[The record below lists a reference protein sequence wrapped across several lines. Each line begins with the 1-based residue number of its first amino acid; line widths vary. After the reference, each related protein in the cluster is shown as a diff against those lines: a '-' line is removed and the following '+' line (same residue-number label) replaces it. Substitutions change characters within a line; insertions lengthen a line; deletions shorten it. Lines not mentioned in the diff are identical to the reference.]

1 MKISLMACAGLL
13 ALPFT
18 PLSAYQG
25 EAPST
30 AADYRAEIENLRDDA
45 RMSAAFAHISENH
58 AANLQNMVRLNE
70 VPAPP
75 FAEEARAQVFADM
88 MRATGFGEVTID
100 EVGNVI
106 AHRPGTAATR
116 SVMMVAHLD
125 TVFPAGTDVTVQ
137 VEGNR
142 YTAPG
147 IGDNTRGAIMLLEI
161 ASAIAA
167 ADLRTQGDIVLV
179 GNVGEEG
186 LGDLRGVRHLFR
198 EEEDRPD
205 SFIAID
211 GGDDARLVTSA
222 VGSTRFRVSFNG
234 PGGHSWG
241 DFGDPNPHHASARA
255 IEGFVNAARPITQEG
270 PRASYNIGRT
280 GGGTSVNSI
289 PFESWF
295 EVDMRSG
302 DPAKLEALEAAFQQA
317 MTGGLEA
324 ENAVRGD
331 SEPLTLTIEPI
342 GSRPAGATDP
352 ASPLVQRASALLEA
366 DGLMPVLTAS
376 STDSNI
382 PISLGIPALTI
393 SRCGTSARAHS
404 LDEYWEND
412 ETVPACTMRGLALL
426 VAEAELVS
434 D

>member
-1 MKISLMACAGLL
+1 MKTCFIACAGLL
-13 ALPFT
+13 ALPLT
-18 PLSAYQG
+18 PLSAFQDEAAPIMATYQSQI
-25 EAPST
+25 A
-30 AADYRAEIENLRDDA
+30 NLREDA
-45 RMSAAFAHISENH
+45 RMAAAFVHI
-58 AANLQNMVRLNE
+58 AAGHDEHLQNLITLTE

-75 FAEEARAQVFADM
+75 FGEGARAAVFADM

-100 EVGNVI
+100 DAGNVV
-106 AHRPGTAATR
+106 AHRPGAAATH

-125 TVFPAGTDVTVQ
+125 TVFPAETDVTVQ

-147 IGDNTRGAIMLLEI
+147 IGDNTRGAVMLLQI

-167 ADLRTQGDIVLV
+167 ADIRTQGDIILV

-198 EEEDRPD
+198 DAANRPD

-211 GGDDARLVTSA
+211 GGDDARLVTRA
-222 VGSTRFRVSFNG
+222 VGSTRFRVTLNG

-241 DFGDPNPHHASARA
+241 DFGDANPHHASARA
-255 IEGFVNAARPITQEG
+255 ITRFVNAARPITQDG

-302 DPAKLEALEAAFQQA
+302 DPARLEALVAVFQQA
-317 MTGGLEA
+317 MAEGLEA

-331 SEPLTLTIEPI
+331 SDPLTMTIEPI
-342 GSRPAGATDP
+342 GSRPAGESDP
-352 ASPLVQRASALLEA
+352 ALPLVQRARALLEA
-366 DGLMPVLTAS
+366 DGITPVLTAS

-382 PISLGIPALTI
+382 PISLGIPAITI

-404 LDEYWEND
+404 LDEYWED
-412 ETVPACTMRGLALL
+412 DGTVPACTMRGLALL
-426 VAEAELVS
+426 IAEAELAG